1 MQHSLQF
8 EVSPKD
14 CIHEIGFADTR
25 LRAERIESEID
36 GLDGMILTLP
46 RIRMRN
52 LRFYKQIER
61 LYDETDILGVSLKHT
76 ING

>member
-1 MQHSLQF
+1 
-8 EVSPKD
+8 
-14 CIHEIGFADTR
+14 
-25 LRAERIESEID
+25 
-36 GLDGMILTLP
+36 MILTLP

-61 LYDETDILGVSLKHT
+61 LYDETDIRVTLKHA